1 MEVGRPEVILKN
13 INGVQSEPVEEVV
26 IIVPSEYVGTITQEL
41 GARFGILQSMGPV
54 GEEETEFVYRL
65 PTRAYLG
72 LRNLL
77 LTLTKGTV
85 IISSQIIGFEPVG
98 QAISKSRKGAILA
111 AESGTAVE
119 YGLRNVKGRG
129 ISFII
134 PGTEVYEGMIIGIN
148 AKDEDIAIN
157 VCKEKNLTNHRS
169 KSHKG
174 ITRMAPDVEMS
185 LEQALDFLL
194 DDELLE
200 ITPLSL
206 RLRKKFLSDIDR
218 RRAVR
223 PQPNS

>member
-1 MEVGRPEVILKN
+1 M
-13 INGVQSEPVEEVV
+13 
-26 IIVPSEYVGTITQEL
+26 
-41 GARFGILQSMGPV
+41 
-54 GEEETEFVYRL
+54 
-65 PTRAYLG
+65 
-72 LRNLL
+72 
-77 LTLTKGTV
+77 
-85 IISSQIIGFEPVG
+85 G
-98 QAISKSRKGAILA
+98 QAISKSRIGAILA